1 MSLCIGIDTSSYTTS
16 VACVDNGS
24 VLFEKRTVLSVP
36 MGQRGL
42 RQSEALFQH
51 NKNLPALLEALF
63 DQVQGQEMQAVGVS
77 VSPTDRPGSYMP
89 VFLAGKLAAVA
100 VAGAL
105 RVPLTETSHQIG
117 HIRAALYGNEQLFKL
132 ERFLAVHLSG
142 GTTDVLMVEPWR
154 NRQLS
159 LRPLGASCDL
169 HAGQFVDRVA
179 VRLGTPFPGGKHLE
193 ELALLATNRDM
204 RIPSSVNGANI
215 SFSGAES
222 AAMRLTD
229 SAEPAEIAW
238 AVYDCLARTLCKWL
252 LYLSQQTG
260 CNEVLLSGGVASS
273 ALLRTLLLER
283 VQSRLSL
290 TFGQSVYSSDNALG
304 VALTAFDRLE
314 GGDAI

>member
-169 HAGQFVDRVA
+169 HAGNSWTVSPFDSEP
-179 VRLGTPFPGGKHLE
+179 PFPGASIWRNSLCSPPIGIC
-193 ELALLATNRDM
+193 AFLL
-204 RIPSSVNGANI
+204 P
-215 SFSGAES
+215 
-222 AAMRLTD
+222 
-229 SAEPAEIAW
+229 
-238 AVYDCLARTLCKWL
+238 
-252 LYLSQQTG
+252 
-260 CNEVLLSGGVASS
+260 
-273 ALLRTLLLER
+273 
-283 VQSRLSL
+283 
-290 TFGQSVYSSDNALG
+290 
-304 VALTAFDRLE
+304 LTARIYPFPARNPPL
-314 GGDAI
+314 